1 MPTIDHQKA
10 ISTPGCPGSLLHRV
24 VSAPQKKT
32 LISPDRPL
40 ATKRMRHR
48 TLCQHQAS

>member
-24 VSAPQKKT
+24 VKT

-48 TLCQHQAS
+48 PLCQHQAS